1 MLWSSHLSIS
11 IKLCLS
17 RSDLY
22 AYFFFLLFLTL
33 KHKWFTC
40 CWMNIPQFLKGAMTI
55 STLPVIGFNVAT
67 EWATTLL
74 WNHSAILFRDI
85 FFFLQKSHS
94 KITSVVLIL
103 HRVYI
108 YFLFQ
113 LSPLSCWKLK
123 HPVKLIPGYGVLTQI
138 LLLALWLLLGIEL
151 ETSTALLILLPPVPC
166 LFINGFKH

>member
-40 CWMNIPQFLKGAMTI
+40 CWMNIPQILKGAMTI

-103 HRVYI
+103 HRALYI
-108 YFLFQ
+108 FFISAFPPFLLKTEASCKADSRLWGAHPNPIAGPLIVVGYWTWDEYSTVNPSSPCA
-113 LSPLSCWKLK
+113 LSFYKW
-123 HPVKLIPGYGVLTQI
+123 V
-138 LLLALWLLLGIEL
+138 
-151 ETSTALLILLPPVPC
+151 
-166 LFINGFKH
+166 